1 MMHLSHKINKRI
13 SRDAALFAIAVML
26 FVCIMS
32 SNVFAADVA
41 PSRPLA
47 EQIRWKDTDVYE
59 YQTVTYGGVPRGT
72 IKGDYLGVGL
82 CITLDTPEPDYDG
95 FVAEVSK
102 TRSTPVS
109 LGEGY
114 VQNSASVGESYYTG
128 KLEPETTYYVY
139 VATYN
144 IKSGFSAFTNLYS
157 EWSDPIVVK
166 TAAEKKAQTTNDK
179 NDDTSDMSARKTNPM
194 TVKGRTVA
202 IRYKKIKQKTQTVSR
217 KKAVKLS
224 KAKGKVTYKLLGV
237 TKKKFKK
244 YFKVNA
250 RTGKITVK
258 KGLKKGSYKL
268 KIRITATGNSSYK
281 KISKTAKVTINIT
294 K

>member
-1 MMHLSHKINKRI
+1 MAYLSHKINRRVG
-13 SRDAALFAIAVML
+13 RDASLFTIAVMF

-32 SNVFAADVA
+32 NNVFAAYVA

-47 EQIRWKDTDVYE
+47 EQIRWKDIDVYE

-102 TRSTPVS
+102 TKSTPVS

-144 IKSGFSAFTNLYS
+144 VKTGYSAFTNLYS

-166 TAAEKKAQTTNDK
+166 TAAEKKTQTTNGK
-179 NDDTSDMSARKTNPM
+179 NDDTSDISAGKANPM

-202 IRYKKIKQKTQTVSR
+202 IRYKKLKQKTQTVSR
-217 KKAVKLS
+217 KKAIKIS
-224 KAKGKVTYKLLGV
+224 KAKGKVTYKLLSV

-250 RTGKITVK
+250 KTGKITVK

-268 KIRITATGNSSYK
+268 KVQVTAAGNSSFK
-281 KISKTAKVTINIT
+281 KISKTAKVTINI